1 MCLHYVHCVKT
12 RLNQT
17 VQKRELFAVYVNQ
30 FFYQFQSGLSE
41 KDLQE
46 VRLKVPL
53 EMFTEVKDHLS
64 HGGNPNKENENG
76 ITLVR
81 YTVESLEFVLVKQ
94 IFVDLVGH
102 PN

>member
-1 MCLHYVHCVKT
+1 MFESNCT
-12 RLNQT
+12 
-17 VQKRELFAVYVNQ
+17 KRELLAVYVNQ
-30 FFYQFQSGLSE
+30 FFINFEQSGISE

-76 ITLVR
+76 ITLVK
-81 YTVESLEFVLVKQ
+81 YTVESLEFVVVKQ

-102 PN
+102 PNWEN

>member
-17 VQKRELFAVYVNQ
+17 VQKRELLAVYVNQ

-81 YTVESLEFVLVKQ
+81 YTVESLEFVVVKQ

-102 PN
+102 PI

>member
-1 MCLHYVHCVKT
+1 MFIVWKHVWIKLYKKGATCSLCKPI
-12 RLNQT
+12 
-17 VQKRELFAVYVNQ
+17 FI
-30 FFYQFQSGLSE
+30 QFQSGLSE

-81 YTVESLEFVLVKQ
+81 YIVESLEFVVVKQ

-102 PN
+102 PNWEN

>member
-1 MCLHYVHCVKT
+1 M
-12 RLNQT
+12 
-17 VQKRELFAVYVNQ
+17 
-30 FFYQFQSGLSE
+30 
-41 KDLQE
+41 
-46 VRLKVPL
+46 KVPL

-81 YTVESLEFVLVKQ
+81 YTVESLEFVVVKQ

-102 PN
+102 PKLRKLNPQQTMEHSKNLLILFLHKITTP

>member
-1 MCLHYVHCVKT
+1 M
-12 RLNQT
+12 
-17 VQKRELFAVYVNQ
+17 
-30 FFYQFQSGLSE
+30 
-41 KDLQE
+41 
-46 VRLKVPL
+46 KVPL

-81 YTVESLEFVLVKQ
+81 YTVESLEFVKR

>member
-17 VQKRELFAVYVNQ
+17 VQKRELLAVYVNQ
-30 FFYQFQSGLSE
+30 FFYQFQSGISE

-81 YTVESLEFVLVKQ
+81 YIVESLEFVVFKQ